1 LVVAFVANS
10 TTNMSEKVATP
21 EEGYSKA
28 VHAEATPVSS
38 NSASAQETKKP
49 WYYVFLEM
57 GSAPQIILAALLA
70 LAIALP
76 ISLTVEVPPWAIT
89 ICLIPGDLWLR
100 ALKAIGKLVVILQPD
115 CP

>member
-1 LVVAFVANS
+1 
-10 TTNMSEKVATP
+10 MSEKVATP
-21 EEGYSKA
+21 EEEYSKA

-38 NSASAQETKKP
+38 NPSNNSEQETKKP

-57 GSAPQIILAALLA
+57 GSAPQIILGALLA

-76 ISLTVEVPPWAIT
+76 ISLTVDEVPEWAIT

-100 ALKAIGKLVVILQPD
+100 ALKAIGKPSVILQPD
-115 CP
+115 CT